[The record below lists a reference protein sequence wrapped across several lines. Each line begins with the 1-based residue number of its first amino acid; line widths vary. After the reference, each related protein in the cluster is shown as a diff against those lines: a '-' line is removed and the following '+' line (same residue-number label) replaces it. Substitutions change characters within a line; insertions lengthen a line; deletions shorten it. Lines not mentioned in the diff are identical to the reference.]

1 VTTPRT
7 KALAGLAAAFALAPA
22 LPASPAL
29 AATKP
34 PAHLTVAL
42 ATKYIRA
49 DVTSAFGLFG
59 GDKFV
64 ITGCHPIRGGAYTC
78 KVELIP
84 QQSNSRSHWTN
95 TVKLVKGKPVVTYS
109 KIINS

>member
-1 VTTPRT
+1 
-7 KALAGLAAAFALAPA
+7 LAPA
-22 LPASPAL
+22 AAVLAPPAL

-34 PAHLTVAL
+34 PAHLTTAL

-64 ITGCHPIRGGAYTC
+64 ITGCHAIRGGAYTC

-84 QQSNSRSHWTN
+84 QQSNSRSRWTN